1 MKLNSP
7 LPQPLP
13 KECAKAAKI
22 FKSFVDGANN
32 GLDGVIPRSILVQA
46 KGFAIFSVF
55 KAGFL
60 FSARAGSGVV
70 IAKLDDGSW
79 SAPSAIGTAGLGV
92 GGQLGAEVTDFLVVL
107 NSRSAVRSFMA
118 AGSVN
123 LGGGMS
129 VALGPMGRHGE
140 ATGAV
145 NTNGKLAAMYE
156 TRILAFHH
164 FRHSQILRN
173 TEGSVIVEREDANY
187 QAYDSPVTAK
197 MLLGG
202 TVDPPEWAMPL
213 IKTLEACTGMPGSRG
228 WIQDGASSPSSPYS
242 FGSGVGSGGITPQQS
257 GSSVSSS
264 PSFLRRK
271 KKPEFPPASWG
282 APSQSGSYFTE
293 RPSQAPPRGSDF
305 GTTSQS
311 RASFKTQFDSD
322 YNPVPTFVS
331 KARIHDDTIPAYDED
346 PLVASTARKSHMR
359 STSLFTPPQSSSS
372 KDFKRSSLAF
382 PEPDLISL
390 NDPNPFT
397 SHTRTSSLSTGRQ
410 YSYDSQDFPRTRSQ
424 PDSAV
429 QAVALYKFDAV
440 ESGDLSFDKGD
451 VISIVKKSDSTDDWW
466 TGKVHGREGIFPAN
480 FVELV

>member
-7 LPQPLP
+7 LPQPLA

-55 KAGFL
+55 KVGLL

-107 NSRSAVRSFMA
+107 NSRSAVTLTYSSKYRYSYSKTRGLF
-118 AGSVN
+118 
-123 LGGGMS
+123 GGIS
-129 VALGPMGRHGE
+129 L
-140 ATGAV
+140 
-145 NTNGKLAAMYE
+145 
-156 TRILAFHH
+156 
-164 FRHSQILRN
+164 
-173 TEGSVIVEREDANY
+173 EGSVIVEREDANY
-187 QAYDSPVTAK
+187 LAYNSPVTAK

-228 WIQDGASSPSSPYS
+228 WVEDGRSSPSSPYS
-242 FGSGVGSGGITPQQS
+242 FGSGLGSGGITPQQS
-257 GSSVSSS
+257 GSSVPSS

-293 RPSQAPPRGSDF
+293 EPSRAPPRGSDF

-311 RASFKTQFDSD
+311 RASFQTQFDSD

-331 KARIHDDTIPAYDED
+331 KARIHDDTIPAYNED

-372 KDFKRSSLAF
+372 KDFKRTSLAF

-397 SHTRTSSLSTGRQ
+397 SHNRTSSLSTGRQ
-410 YSYDSQDFPRTRSQ
+410 YSYDSQDSSRSNSQ
-424 PDSAV
+424 PSSAI